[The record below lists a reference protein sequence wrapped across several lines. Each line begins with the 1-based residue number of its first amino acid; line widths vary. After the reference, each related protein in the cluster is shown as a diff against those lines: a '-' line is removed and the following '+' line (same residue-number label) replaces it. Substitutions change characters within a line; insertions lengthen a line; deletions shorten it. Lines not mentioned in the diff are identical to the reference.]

1 MTAQE
6 VFVVDRDYEDDR
18 SWPRSADD
26 IELWGRDMDHGDW
39 VRGSYGAP
47 ARRRGAGWIPPNREW
62 RRQDREGWQ
71 RSPNYAWQST
81 EYAWPP
87 RRDEQS
93 KAHWHGHTPMR
104 GWQRSDERIREDV
117 CAYLS
122 AHPGIGTTDIEVSV
136 ENAEVTLEGT
146 VDDRFEKRMAE
157 DLAEA
162 VPGVRDV
169 HNRLR
174 VAPQGAERPAG
185 IRQSA

>member
-1 MTAQE
+1 
-6 VFVVDRDYEDDR
+6 
-18 SWPRSADD
+18 
-26 IELWGRDMDHGDW
+26 
-39 VRGSYGAP
+39 
-47 ARRRGAGWIPPNREW
+47 
-62 RRQDREGWQ
+62 
-71 RSPNYAWQST
+71 
-81 EYAWPP
+81 
-87 RRDEQS
+87 
-93 KAHWHGHTPMR
+93 MR